1 MRIDPSTASAE
12 EIERM
17 NRDWMEMQK
26 RPPPPS
32 SPPTPRPQTP
42 VVADDS
48 FSALPGRVPA
58 GFGNEGFGPNR
69 FKDDLRAVMS
79 NDIFP
84 ISPGQLP
91 TGGQFPASPY
101 GRNPYGPSLGMGR
114 PSYGGG
120 FGQPQY
126 GGGFGRPSY
135 GGGFGRPSYGGIG
148 NLFSQLAYMP
158 EDVYNTGMQR
168 FQQSMP
174 MFGEYGGFGQYGPQR
189 GGGFQPRPQQPVI
202 ADDTN
207 FGGLPTGGNLP
218 PITGGPRPT
227 GPMGGF
233 DPYRNYMTDASGL
246 PPGVYTM
253 MPSTPTTG
261 SQNPNVPF
269 SQPANPYSTGYGMGY
284 QQQSGMGGGMGMGYG
299 AFGGGGYYRPSAPPS
314 NSASIGGKGGANP
327 DGAAGKGGSGGY
339 DGSGINPGGMYG

>member
-12 EIERM
+12 EIAMM
-17 NRDWMEMQK
+17 NQEWMEMQK
-26 RPPPPS
+26 RPPRPS

-42 VVADDS
+42 VVSDDR
-48 FSALPGRVPA
+48 FLRPVPA
-58 GFGNEGFGPNR
+58 GFGNEGFGSNR
-69 FKDDLRAVMS
+69 FKDDLRPVMS

-91 TGGQFPASPY
+91 TGGQFPPSPY

-148 NLFSQLAYMP
+148 SLFSQLAYMP

-189 GGGFQPRPQQPVI
+189 GGGFQPRSPRPKVI
-202 ADDTN
+202 VDD
-207 FGGLPTGGNLP
+207 FGPLPTGGDLP
-218 PITGGPRPT
+218 PITGGPRPM
-227 GPMGGF
+227 GPADDMRF
-233 DPYRNYMTDASGL
+233 MQ
-246 PPGVYTM
+246 
-253 MPSTPTTG
+253 PT
-261 SQNPNVPF
+261 
-269 SQPANPYSTGYGMGY
+269 NPYSTGYGMGY

-299 AFGGGGYYRPSAPPS
+299 AFGGGGYYKPMGLPDYG
-314 NSASIGGKGGANP
+314 ASGGGKGGARNEP
-327 DGAAGKGGSGGY
+327 QINAYGSGGKGG
-339 DGSGINPGGMYG
+339 GI

>member
-26 RPPPPS
+26 RPPRPS

-42 VVADDS
+42 VVSDDR
-48 FSALPGRVPA
+48 FLRPVPA
-58 GFGNEGFGPNR
+58 GFGNEGFEPNR

-148 NLFSQLAYMP
+148 SLFSQLAYMP

-168 FQQSMP
+168 FQRSMP
-174 MFGEYGGFGQYGPQR
+174 MFGEYGGFGQYGQQR
-189 GGGFQPRPQQPVI
+189 GGGFQPRPPQPEVI
-202 ADDTN
+202 VDD

-218 PITGGPRPT
+218 PITGGARPN
-227 GPMGGF
+227 
-233 DPYRNYMTDASGL
+233 PYANPYG
-246 PPGVYTM
+246 
-253 MPSTPTTG
+253 G
-261 SQNPNVPF
+261 SQA
-269 SQPANPYSTGYGMGY
+269 ANPYSTGYGMGY

-314 NSASIGGKGGANP
+314 NSAGMGGKGGS
-327 DGAAGKGGSGGY
+327 GAVGPTIDSYGSGGGKGGSGGY
-339 DGSGINPGGMYG
+339 NRGINPDGMYG

>member
-12 EIERM
+12 EIARM
-17 NRDWMEMQK
+17 NQDWMEMQK
-26 RPPPPS
+26 RPPRPS

-42 VVADDS
+42 VVSDDR
-48 FSALPGRVPA
+48 FLRPVPA
-58 GFGNEGFGPNR
+58 GFGNEGFEPNR

-79 NDIFP
+79 DDRGFFGA
-84 ISPGQLP
+84 GQLP
-91 TGGQFPASPY
+91 TGGDGLQFPPNPY
-101 GRNPYGPSLGMGR
+101 ERKTYGPSLGMGR

-174 MFGEYGGFGQYGPQR
+174 MFGQYGGFGQYGPQR
-189 GGGFQPRPQQPVI
+189 GGGFQPRPPRPEVI
-202 ADDTN
+202 VDD

-218 PITGGPRPT
+218 PITGGPRPM
-227 GPMGGF
+227 GPADDMRF
-233 DPYRNYMTDASGL
+233 MQ
-246 PPGVYTM
+246 
-253 MPSTPTTG
+253 PT
-261 SQNPNVPF
+261 
-269 SQPANPYSTGYGMGY
+269 NPYSTGYGMGY

-314 NSASIGGKGGANP
+314 NSVGMG
-327 DGAAGKGGSGGY
+327 GKGGSGAVGPTIDSYGSGGGGKGGY
-339 DGSGINPGGMYG
+339 GGMGSGGNRGINPDGMFG

>member
-17 NRDWMEMQK
+17 NRAWMEMQK
-26 RPPPPS
+26 RPPRPS

-42 VVADDS
+42 VVSDDS
-48 FSALPGRVPA
+48 FLNQSVPA
-58 GFGNEGFGPNR
+58 GFGNEGFGSNR

-84 ISPGQLP
+84 MSDDRFPMSDDRFPFGPGQLSPGQLP
-91 TGGQFPASPY
+91 TGGQFPPSPY
-101 GRNPYGPSLGMGR
+101 GNPYGPSLGMGR

-174 MFGEYGGFGQYGPQR
+174 MFGQYGGFGQYGPQR
-189 GGGFQPRPQQPVI
+189 GGGFQPRPPQPEVI
-202 ADDTN
+202 VDD
-207 FGGLPTGGNLP
+207 FGPLPTGGNLP
-218 PITGGPRPT
+218 PITGGPRPM

-233 DPYRNYMTDASGL
+233 DPYRGGPRSYMTDASGL
-246 PPGVYTM
+246 PPGLRTM

-261 SQNPNVPF
+261 IQNPNVPF

-284 QQQSGMGGGMGMGYG
+284 QQ
-299 AFGGGGYYRPSAPPS
+299 PPMS
-314 NSASIGGKGGANP
+314 GGKGGSRP
-327 DGAAGKGGSGGY
+327 PMGGGGKGGY
-339 DGSGINPGGMYG
+339 R